1 MGNPIRLFASGGTTY
16 QWTPATGLDNP
27 NIADPMANPSV
38 TTTYTVRISSGVNCF
53 KDVPV
58 TLTVNPKPT
67 ADFRTETT
75 DFCSTFPLI
84 LIKNTSINANSFV
97 WEFGNGQTSVA
108 AEPSIRY
115 INEGTYNIRL
125 YAYNNGSCVSFT
137 QRTVDIRRNTV
148 LAATIQP
155 FKAICKGDSVQ
166 LQVNGGQSYAWS
178 PSIGLSNANIANPMA
193 SPAQTTTYTVSILNQ
208 FNCRKD
214 TTLTVVVAPA
224 ISNDFSVVLSDNCS
238 RFPFVTIKNL
248 ATNANN
254 TSYLWDFGNGQTS
267 NLMQPPAFKYDEAGN
282 YVIKLVVSNGVCS
295 RTKIYNLTYQENADY
310 NFFTRITS
318 MPTQKLCAGDTIQLQ
333 VAGGQKYY
341 WSPTIGLSNA
351 NIANPLAFPKTTTRY
366 TVRIS
371 NHLGC
376 YRDTSILV
384 SVAQKIQADFT
395 VALLES
401 CDQEYPLVR
410 ISPILSNGEIYQWT
424 FGNDSTYIGEFPPT
438 FRYQKAGTYTIKVK
452 GINQFCEKEFSKTIK
467 INRNDVDFAK
477 KITIMPQKPVICIGA
492 TVPLQVTGGVKY
504 LWTPATGL
512 SNPNIANP
520 IAKPLVTTRY
530 SVRIS
535 NENGCYVDSTMLI
548 VVAEEVK
555 ADFELQISS
564 ECGKNGAITFVNK
577 STGTGEYKWTL
588 GNGVEIREQNP
599 KEYGF
604 EKSGE
609 YEIILEVFNGVCRKT
624 KSQKVKIETVKP
636 ANVITPNGDGKN
648 DRFVLDMLEQGWK
661 LEIYD
666 RYGNVKFKTDNY
678 QNEWGGDV
686 ESGTY
691 YYLLTSPS
699 GKTCKGWI
707 QVLKGE

>member
-1 MGNPIRLFASGGTTY
+1 
-16 QWTPATGLDNP
+16 
-27 NIADPMANPSV
+27 
-38 TTTYTVRISSGVNCF
+38 
-53 KDVPV
+53 
-58 TLTVNPKPT
+58 
-67 ADFRTETT
+67 
-75 DFCSTFPLI
+75 
-84 LIKNTSINANSFV
+84 
-97 WEFGNGQTSVA
+97 
-108 AEPSIRY
+108 
-115 INEGTYNIRL
+115 
-125 YAYNNGSCVSFT
+125 
-137 QRTVDIRRNTV
+137 
-148 LAATIQP
+148 
-155 FKAICKGDSVQ
+155 
-166 LQVNGGQSYAWS
+166 
-178 PSIGLSNANIANPMA
+178 
-193 SPAQTTTYTVSILNQ
+193 
-208 FNCRKD
+208 
-214 TTLTVVVAPA
+214 
-224 ISNDFSVVLSDNCS
+224 
-238 RFPFVTIKNL
+238 
-248 ATNANN
+248 
-254 TSYLWDFGNGQTS
+254 
-267 NLMQPPAFKYDEAGN
+267 
-282 YVIKLVVSNGVCS
+282 
-295 RTKIYNLTYQENADY
+295 
-310 NFFTRITS
+310 
-318 MPTQKLCAGDTIQLQ
+318 
-333 VAGGQKYY
+333 
-341 WSPTIGLSNA
+341 
-351 NIANPLAFPKTTTRY
+351 
-366 TVRIS
+366 
-371 NHLGC
+371 
-376 YRDTSILV
+376 
-384 SVAQKIQADFT
+384 
-395 VALLES
+395 LES

-410 ISPILSNGEIYQWT
+410 ISPILSNGEIYQWN
-424 FGNDSTYIGEFPPT
+424 FGNDSTYIGEFPPN

-467 INRNDVDFAK
+467 VNRNDIDFAK
-477 KITIMPQKPVICIGA
+477 KVTIMPQKPVICVGA

-530 SVRIS
+530 NVRIS

-564 ECGKNGAITFVNK
+564 ECGKNGAITFINK

-686 ESGTY
+686 ENGTY

-699 GKTCKGWI
+699 AKTCKGWI